1 MKVLWVKVTAPFA
14 SFRRP
19 LDHNYQRTLPLPPPT
34 TLLGVAGAALGMDER
49 ELWSKDSPLRGL
61 RVAVLALRKPGL
73 ARDMWTVMKIKSNKF
88 SERSPYFREMLFNSQ
103 FMLLYGADN
112 HNDLSIL
119 CRAFQDPVYTLSL
132 GREDELITV
141 EDLGMADIL
150 AGGSCFNG
158 TVIPGDISKLKFKW
172 VPRPEIK
179 FNPPIVENVPMA
191 FQVDKK
197 GLRNPIK
204 KQTFTFLPYD
214 LEIEIKEGIET
225 YAIGIL
231 PWRNF
236 TWMN

>member
-1 MKVLWVKVTAPFA
+1 MKVLWVKVKAPFA

-34 TLLGVAGAALGMDER
+34 TILGLAGAALGMDER
-49 ELWSKDSPLRGL
+49 ELWSEDSPLTGL
-61 RVAVLALRKPGL
+61 KVAVMALQKPGL
-73 ARDMWTVMKIKSNKF
+73 ARDMWTVMKIKNNKF
-88 SERSPYFREMLFNSQ
+88 SERSPYFREMLFNAQ
-103 FMLLYGADN
+103 FILLYGAANQDI
-112 HNDLSIL
+112 LSIL
-119 CRAFQDPVYTLSL
+119 YRAFRDPVYALSL
-132 GREDELITV
+132 GREDELIAV
-141 EDLGMADIL
+141 EDLGISDIST
-150 AGGSCFNG
+150 GGSCFNG

-172 VPRPEIK
+172 LPRPEIK
-179 FNPPIVENVPMA
+179 FNPPVVENVPMA

-214 LEIEIKEGIET
+214 LEIEIKEDIEAYT
-225 YAIGIL
+225 IEIL